1 MGGGYKVAKK
11 FINSEQSTDFAL
23 KNYRDFVEKLLDPSK
38 QNRIGMIQASGRYSD
53 ESMDEICLD
62 AITECFKICP
72 DVPYDI
78 VAYRAG
84 KMYFHNRPYIS
95 ASLLLD
101 TAKRYSNKFGIFG
114 VHKIIIKEG
123 AKIFP
128 LRALDK
134 DYGDNEAEII
144 ISTGQ
149 LKRKFGFYLYI

>member
-1 MGGGYKVAKK
+1 MAKK

-72 DVPYDI
+72 AVPYDI